1 MPGRYPQID
10 TVQFRR
16 KLDNP
21 KRNIL
26 LAAGH
31 GNITKG
37 FENLLAIYQHLHSI
51 GYRADNP
58 LDQIALVTIE
68 SASKQAAPMK
78 INLL

>member
-10 TVQFRR
+10 TIQFRR

-26 LAAGH
+26 LAAGQ

-37 FENLLAIYQHLHSI
+37 FENILAIYQHLHSI
-51 GYRADNP
+51 GYRADKP
-58 LDQIALVTIE
+58 VDQILLVTIE
-68 SASKQAAPMK
+68 SAGKETAPM
-78 INLL
+78 

>member
-26 LAAGH
+26 LAAGQ

-37 FENLLAIYQHLHSI
+37 FENILAIYQHLHSI
-51 GYRADNP
+51 GYRVDNP

-68 SASKQAAPMK
+68 SVDKQAAQIKM
-78 INLL
+78 NQ

>member
-10 TVQFRR
+10 TIQFRR

-21 KRNIL
+21 KRSIL
-26 LAAGH
+26 LSAGK

-37 FENLLAIYQHLHSI
+37 FENILAIYQHLYSI
-51 GYRADNP
+51 GYRVDNP

-68 SASKQAAPMK
+68 SAGKRESPCQ
-78 INLL
+78 II